1 MNQPSDILITDQV
14 AIVTGGSNGL
24 GEGIAMALA
33 HFGAHIVIADIDVEN
48 GERVVAAIHALGRKA
63 LLIKTDCTDT
73 GAVQAMVEQVAEQ
86 FGAIDILI
94 NNVGGSRQ
102 IAFMDQS
109 ERSWRRH
116 IDLNLV
122 SMLAAT
128 HAVVPTMVAGKR
140 GGTIINISSS
150 EGLRAAPGYAVYAAC
165 KAGMVSFTRS
175 MSLELSEHGIRVFAL
190 APDML
195 DTPGL
200 KPFYDSASPE
210 EVVARN
216 RYIPLGRLGTMK
228 EIGDV
233 AVFLC
238 SAMSSYLTGFTL
250 SVDGG
255 TIASSGW
262 ARTEKNDW
270 SLFHA

>member
-1 MNQPSDILITDQV
+1 
-14 AIVTGGSNGL
+14 
-24 GEGIAMALA
+24 
-33 HFGAHIVIADIDVEN
+33 
-48 GERVVAAIHALGRKA
+48 
-63 LLIKTDCTDT
+63 
-73 GAVQAMVEQVAEQ
+73 
-86 FGAIDILI
+86 
-94 NNVGGSRQ
+94 
-102 IAFMDQS
+102 
-109 ERSWRRH
+109 
-116 IDLNLV
+116 
-122 SMLAAT
+122 MLAAT

-175 MSLELSEHGIRVFAL
+175 MSLELSEHGIRMFAL

-238 SAMSSYLTGFTL
+238 SAMSSYLTGITL